1 MLNDEAIKIQCWNK
15 IDELIEKHFSGT
27 ASEVLDPRYTLDYPL
42 KVAAE
47 MKDFLADLWKT
58 AGQQSG
64 KAFEEIMGAG
74 RLNNI
79 TYESYL
85 DMLKAAQKDALKITL
100 WEKITHTNHEDVM
113 IFQSILKS
121 CTREILELMVRDFLN
136 E

>member
-1 MLNDEAIKIQCWNK
+1 MLNDTVKILCWNK
-15 IDELIEKHFSGT
+15 VDELLHTHFTST
-27 ASEVLDPRYTLDYPL
+27 SEEVLDARYTLDYPL

-58 AGQQSG
+58 EGVQSDR
-64 KAFEEIMGAG
+64 AFEDIMGAG
-74 RLNNI
+74 RLNSI

-85 DMLKAAQKDALKITL
+85 DMLKAAQKEALKVTL

-113 IFQSILKS
+113 TFKSILKS
-121 CTREILELMVRDFLN
+121 CTRDILELMVKDFLN

>member
-1 MLNDEAIKIQCWNK
+1 MLNDAVRIQCWNK
-15 IDELIEKHFSGT
+15 IDELLEKHFTST
-27 ASEVLDPRYTLDYPL
+27 SDEVLDVRYTLDYPL
-42 KVAAE
+42 TIAAE
-47 MKDFLADLWKT
+47 MKEFLAELWAKEEN
-58 AGQQSG
+58 QSG

-85 DMLKAAQKDALKITL
+85 DLLKTAQKEALKITL
-100 WEKITHTNHEDVM
+100 WEKMTHTNNEDVM

-121 CTREILELMVRDFLN
+121 CTKEILELMVKDFLN

>member
-1 MLNDEAIKIQCWNK
+1 MLNDAIKIQCWNK
-15 IDELIEKHFSGT
+15 IDELLKEHF
-27 ASEVLDPRYTLDYPL
+27 ASTSEEVLDPRYTLDYPL

-47 MKDFLADLWKT
+47 MKDFLAGLWT
-58 AGQQSG
+58 TEGLQSG
-64 KAFEEIMGAG
+64 KAFEDIMGAG

-85 DMLKAAQKDALKITL
+85 DMLKAAQKEALEITL

-113 IFQSILKS
+113 VFKSILKS
-121 CTREILELMVRDFLN
+121 CTRDILELMVKDFLN